1 MLIQLKLPF
10 PAFVFD
16 SQYEMNTPFILIITA
31 FLSMNLTSTVHAEST
46 IYKHVDA
53 DGSIT
58 FTNRPIKGAQA
69 IQSTP
74 NSPRS
79 QAIAAMRPAH
89 FPKASVHVQQKRDVK
104 RRQILENELA
114 EEMKLFS
121 ETRRFIAQM
130 SNGEETQQQKDRMR
144 RLHNKLQR
152 HESNIASLKK
162 ELERL

>member
-1 MLIQLKLPF
+1 
-10 PAFVFD
+10 
-16 SQYEMNTPFILIITA
+16 MNTLFILIIIA
-31 FLSMNLTSTVHAEST
+31 FLGMSLTSAVHAESK
-46 IYKHVDA
+46 IYRHVDA

-74 NSPRS
+74 NSSRS
-79 QAIAAMRPAH
+79 QTIAAMRPAH
-89 FPKASVHVQQKRDVK
+89 FPKASVHAQQKRDVK

-121 ETRRFIAQM
+121 ETSRFIAQM
-130 SNGEETQQQKDRMR
+130 GNGEEAQQQKDRMR

>member
-1 MLIQLKLPF
+1 MKT
-10 PAFVFD
+10 
-16 SQYEMNTPFILIITA
+16 SFILIITV
-31 FLSMNLTSTVHAEST
+31 FLGMNLTSVVHAGST
-46 IYKHVDA
+46 IYKHVDT

-58 FTNRPIKGAQA
+58 FTNRPIKGAQT

-74 NSPRS
+74 NSSRS
-79 QAIAAMRPAH
+79 QTIAAMRPAH

-121 ETRRFIAQM
+121 ETRRFISQI
-130 SNGEETQQQKDRMR
+130 SNGEETHQQKDRMR

-152 HESNIASLKK
+152 HESNIASLKR

>member
-1 MLIQLKLPF
+1 
-10 PAFVFD
+10 
-16 SQYEMNTPFILIITA
+16 MNTPFIFIIIV
-31 FLSMNLTSTVHAEST
+31 FLGMSLTSTVHAGST

-69 IQSTP
+69 IQSRP
-74 NSPRS
+74 DSPRS
-79 QAIAAMRPAH
+79 QTIAAMRPAH
-89 FPKASVHVQQKRDVK
+89 FPKASVQAQQKRDVK

-114 EEMKLFS
+114 EEMKFFS
-121 ETRRFIAQM
+121 ETRRFLSRLSDGQEA
-130 SNGEETQQQKDRMR
+130 QQQKDRMR

-162 ELERL
+162 ELERF

>member
-1 MLIQLKLPF
+1 M
-10 PAFVFD
+10 
-16 SQYEMNTPFILIITA
+16 S
-31 FLSMNLTSTVHAEST
+31 LTSAVHAGSA

-58 FTNRPIKGAQA
+58 FTNRPIKGAQT
-69 IQSTP
+69 IRSTP
-74 NSPRS
+74 NSSGS
-79 QAIAAMRPAH
+79 QTIAAMRPAH
-89 FPKASVHVQQKRDVK
+89 FPKVGVHAQQKRDVQ

-114 EEMKLFS
+114 EEMKFFS
-121 ETRRFIAQM
+121 ETRRFISQL
-130 SNGEETQQQKDRMR
+130 SDGQETQQQKDRMR